1 MLKKTL
7 VSIIQTLPSLQ
18 HFNILLGLRSATA
31 HHNETRLP
39 LSVSN
44 DANFGEAPYLINVNG
59 QTAYNGSKTRLSR
72 NCFLPR
78 EEIVRSFLTA
88 ARKSPTQG
96 HPRAGGSPA
105 GDAGGAAAPPI
116 VWTLVWPFLP

>member
-1 MLKKTL
+1 MLMGKRQ
-7 VSIIQTLPSLQ
+7 I
-18 HFNILLGLRSATA
+18 TA
-31 HHNETRLP
+31 
-39 LSVSN
+39 
-44 DANFGEAPYLINVNG
+44 
-59 QTAYNGSKTRLSR
+59 QKTRLSR

-116 VWTLVWPFLP
+116 V